1 MRWAEFVRSCL
12 CTGAIGSIVIWL
24 FVVISMG
31 RQGIQ
36 ASKGPCHCTGEMA
49 RANRVSGAVRGS
61 QHTPAVSHRAL
72 SPRPPKEVR
81 WPKKG
86 CFWL

>member
-1 MRWAEFVRSCL
+1 MRWAEFVSCL
-12 CTGAIGSIVIWL
+12 CTGAIGSSVIWL

-61 QHTPAVSHRAL
+61 STHSCCQVSGFIVPAT
-72 SPRPPKEVR
+72 
-81 WPKKG
+81 KG
-86 CFWL
+86 GEAAQEGVL